1 MCLVGKNKFGRQS
14 IFLLLI
20 FICLNA
26 SAQKKPY
33 SYAYHIQTLQS
44 NAEKYYLGGKYDQAV
59 RLFNQAIALAS
70 KAKDIPTHANLLVES
85 SNLNFYSVS
94 PAKALSQCSK
104 ALALLPASSLDSIRF
119 KAYSNLSY
127 FYNELY
133 KSDSA
138 QYYYLLADQLLE
150 TKPFLINQTPM
161 YVAAYYNQHG
171 MSYNSIGDFSQAEI
185 NFQKAISLA
194 YQYNLESLYTY
205 FENNLSGLYVN
216 LGQYNKAL
224 SIALSSLKHSKEQFQ
239 NIPFLI
245 NISDIY
251 YKLSKLDQTK
261 AYLLKAQAL
270 IDSHK
275 RNGETENSGSE
286 PMLWRN
292 WGQYYA
298 AIHQYSLAIN
308 AYNRSIKLG
317 TKIWGPHHNY
327 LSSIYQ
333 EKAQLLQKQN
343 NLEGALE
350 NYRQAINA
358 VYVGNPIKSYREL
371 PDISHGIISEH
382 ELLEALIGQA
392 SVLKQLSINDTYL
405 LPSFR
410 TYQLVLKL
418 AERIRLNYDVADTKL
433 LFGQQIS
440 AVNENALAIAYELY
454 KKGKNPFY
462 LYQAFNFIE
471 STRASTLSDARRE
484 QSLKKVFVPEDL
496 QLQEGQLKALISSLK
511 VQLMQPVSD
520 TEKKKI
526 KLKLLEEELNL
537 DKLRHKLRH
546 YIPDQ
551 QRQASQPVQIATV
564 QNKLLE
570 PATALV
576 SYVMTQ
582 RNAYAFVITR
592 KQVKWIQIP
601 FTKKEKT
608 LLAQLQKSLYS
619 NPGIDSYK
627 GHDLAY
633 EAYQTL
639 FAPLKSTLTH
649 INRLIIIRD
658 KELNYLPFEVLEQ
671 SKNQNNYL
679 LKTYSIRYAYGASL
693 AQIQSMNPEL
703 KGPRK
708 SLAMAPFSDSSIQKN
723 LMRDQSLSPLPAS
736 LEEIQAVRG
745 KQFINKTATKKE
757 FLNNYKSA
765 EVIHLATH
773 ARTDDKEAERSFIAF
788 YPDSSNYKLY
798 TNELYNL
805 SFDHTRMIVLSA
817 CETGRGRLHSG
828 EGLMSLARGFL
839 YGGCPSVVTTLWNAH
854 DQSSAFLSERMYYH
868 LHEGLPI
875 DKALQQAKL
884 DFFSSKLAASYDH
897 PYYWANLVLI
907 GDANVIYPS
916 HWVTMGR
923 ITLGFCLLAGV
934 FLGMFFFRYQMY
946 HKK

>member
-1 MCLVGKNKFGRQS
+1 MSLDITAQVLSSPRTKIQSLQRQ
-14 IFLLLI
+14 
-20 FICLNA
+20 
-26 SAQKKPY
+26 
-33 SYAYHIQTLQS
+33 
-44 NAEKYYLGGKYDQAV
+44 AEQYYLKSNHRDAI
-59 RLFNQAIALAS
+59 RLFK
-70 KAKDIPTHANLLVES
+70 KAVQISIESRDVVQQANLYVES
-85 SNLNFYSVS
+85 STVYFANAQDNEAIYLCR
-94 PAKALSQCSK
+94 KAID
-104 ALALLPASSLDSIRF
+104 LLPKSSLDSIRF
-119 KAYSNLSY
+119 KAYFSLSY
-127 FYNELY
+127 FLSVLR
-133 KSDSA
+133 KTDSS
-138 QYYYLLADQLLE
+138 QYFINLTDRLLE
-150 TKPFLINQTPM
+150 SNTSLSGQTPS
-161 YVAAYYNQHG
+161 YVAAYYNQRG
-171 MSYNSIGDFSQAEI
+171 LYYNNIGDYSQAEI
-185 NFQKAISLA
+185 YFQKAFNLGK
-194 YQYNLESLYTY
+194 QYHLSSV
-205 FENNLSGLYVN
+205 FSFFSNNLSSLYANLGLY
-216 LGQYNKAL
+216 QKAL
-224 SIALSSLKHSKEQFQ
+224 SIAFITLQ
-239 NIPFLI
+239 NTQEDVRRVPYFL
-245 NISDIY
+245 NISHIY
-251 YKLSKLDQTK
+251 LTLHNLDQ
-261 AYLLKAQAL
+261 AYSYLFKAQKIYSRYEKNL
-270 IDSHK
+270 P
-275 RNGETENSGSE
+275 TELVNSE
-286 PMLWRN
+286 PNLHRN
-292 WGQYYA
+292 WGRYYEA
-298 AIHQYSLAIN
+298 THQNAKALLHYNKAIKSGHKLWG
-308 AYNRSIKLG
+308 NR
-317 TKIWGPHHNY
+317 HEY
-327 LSSIYQ
+327 LSTIHRD
-333 EKAQLLQKQN
+333 KADLLKN
-343 NLEGALE
+343 KGDLRGALE
-350 NYRQAINA
+350 NYRYAINA
-358 VYVGNPIKSYREL
+358 VYLGPSLKAYDDL
-371 PDISHGIISEH
+371 PDLHNGILSEN
-382 ELLEALIGQA
+382 ELLESLIGQA
-392 SVLKQLSINDTYL
+392 SVLSKLETKDHYLSA
-405 LPSFR
+405 SFKS
-410 TYQLVLKL
+410 YKLALKL
-418 AERIRLNYDVADTKL
+418 AEKIRLMYDLPDAKL
-433 LFGQQIS
+433 FLNQKIS
-440 AVNENALAIAYELY
+440 VVNEEALSLAYQLY
-454 KKGKNPFY
+454 KKTNQAHY
-462 LYQAFNFIE
+462 LHDAFQFTE
-471 STRASTLSDARRE
+471 SIRASTLSDARRE
-484 QSLKKVFVPEDL
+484 QNLKRKYIPQSSLLEENQIKNR
-496 QLQEGQLKALISSLK
+496 ISSLR
-511 VQLMQPVSD
+511 VSYMQATSAED
-520 TEKKKI
+520 QNFF

-582 RNAYAFVITR
+582 RDVYAFVITR

-639 FAPLKSTLTH
+639 FAPLKSTLTR

-708 SLAMAPFSDSSIQKN
+708 ALAMAPFSDSSIQKN